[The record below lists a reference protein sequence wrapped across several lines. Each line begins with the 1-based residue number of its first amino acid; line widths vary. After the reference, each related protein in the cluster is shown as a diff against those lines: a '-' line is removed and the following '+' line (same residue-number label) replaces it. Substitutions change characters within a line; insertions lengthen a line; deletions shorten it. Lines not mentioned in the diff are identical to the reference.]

1 MRLRWPAGERVDALL
16 GLAGEP
22 ELADHLVDPAL
33 PVGGGHVGGE
43 AQPRG
48 VGERGPHG
56 ELRVQDVVL
65 RHEAD
70 ALAQLVVLGVEIAAR
85 VLDDALVGGPEPG
98 ERAQQRRLPGA
109 RRTDHREQA
118 ALRQRE
124 PDAGE
129 QRLVAL
135 ADDEAVGAEPDVPG
149 VDVLDEA
156 DGPVPAALEVEQRV
170 PDAHDRR
177 RTDGRAPY
185 PGAVDEGAVR
195 AAEVDDVPPAVGA
208 AHQLGVVT

>member
-1 MRLRWPAGERVDALL
+1 MRLRWPPERRVDALL
-16 GLAGEP
+16 GLTGQP

-98 ERAQQRRLPGA
+98 QRAQQRRLPGA
-109 RRTDHREQA
+109 RRADHREQA

-156 DGPVPAALEVEQRV
+156 DGPVPAGLEVEQRV

-177 RTDGRAPY
+177 RTHGRAPY